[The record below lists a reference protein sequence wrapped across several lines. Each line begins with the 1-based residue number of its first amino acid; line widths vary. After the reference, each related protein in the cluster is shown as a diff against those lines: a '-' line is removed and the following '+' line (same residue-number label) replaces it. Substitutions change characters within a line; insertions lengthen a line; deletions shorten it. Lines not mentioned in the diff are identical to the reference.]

1 MKTPLALALVAFVSA
16 TISLAT
22 VGAFAAPGNP
32 ASTLRVMSYN
42 LRYGSARDG
51 ENRWELRKAMLFQT
65 IRDFG
70 PDLLGV
76 QEAEAGQVDELSEQL
91 KGYAHEGVGRDDGKR
106 KGEYSALFYKAD
118 RFEKLDGGTFW
129 LSPTPEQVGSK
140 GWDAALPRVA
150 TWVRLRD
157 KSAGADAKPLLYVNT
172 HWDHMGKTARLES
185 AKLIRKKIPELN
197 RDGGPV
203 IVTGDFNTT
212 EDDAPYKAMV
222 QAVGAGDEAGGGP
235 KLIDSFRE
243 VHPERQAEE
252 ASFHAF
258 KGGTNGSRIDY
269 ILHTPELK
277 ATAAEIVRTHEG
289 NRYPS
294 DHYPVTAVLTRA
306 AGAAK

>member
-1 MKTPLALALVAFVSA
+1 MNTPLALVLLAFAGA
-16 TISLAT
+16 TAGFGIDAN
-22 VGAFAAPGNP
+22 AAPGN
-32 ASTLRVMSYN
+32 ADADQNLRVMSFN
-42 LRYGSARDG
+42 LRYGSAKDG
-51 ENRWELRKAMLFQT
+51 EDRWELRKGMLFKT

-76 QEAEAGQVDELSEQL
+76 QEAEAGQVDELTEQL

-106 KGEYSALFYKAD
+106 KGEYSALFYKTD

-129 LSPTPEQVGSK
+129 LSPTPDKVGSK

-150 TWVRLRD
+150 TWARLRD
-157 KSAGADAKPLLYVNT
+157 KSAGPGAKPLLYVNT

-185 AKLIRKKIPELN
+185 GKLIRNKIPELN

-203 IVTGDFNTT
+203 IVTGDFNTF
-212 EDDAPYKAMV
+212 EDDAPYKAIV
-222 QAVGAGDEAGGGP
+222 QAVGAEGAGAGVR
-235 KLIDSFRE
+235 LIDSFRE
-243 VHPERQAEE
+243 VHPERNTEE

-258 KGGTNGSRIDY
+258 KGGTRGSRIDY

-294 DHYPVTAVLTRA
+294 DHYPVTAILA
-306 AGAAK
+306 PAK